1 MIFQHLIKALT
12 ALIAA
17 SLTVHISFFFS
28 FVQGLWSPSTC
39 SFLDGRRTP
48 NGLDAQQTAEN
59 HAEEVFAESSSA
71 IGILVGL
78 RQNLDFKLK
87 QCAKDIA
94 TELARSIPDMDNHC
108 GKNYTVLI
116 SLAAKVSASLFLNIS
131 PAGKFHEVM
140 VCVCFTIFD
149 IDVFRFLV

>member
-71 IGILVGL
+71 IGFLVGL
-78 RQNLDFKLK
+78 RQNLEFILK
-87 QCAKDIA
+87 QRAKDIA
-94 TELARSIPDMDNHC
+94 RELARSIPDMDDRC

-116 SLAAKVSASLFLNIS
+116 SLAEKVSVALF
-131 PAGKFHEVM
+131 
-140 VCVCFTIFD
+140 
-149 IDVFRFLV
+149 

>member
-28 FVQGLWSPSTC
+28 FVQGLCSPSTC
-39 SFLDGRRTP
+39 SLLDGRRSP

-108 GKNYTVLI
+108 GKKLH
-116 SLAAKVSASLFLNIS
+116 SFDQLGCKS
-131 PAGKFHEVM
+131 E
-140 VCVCFTIFD
+140 CFIIFEY
-149 IDVFRFLV
+149 